1 MIHPDTELRFISPEI
16 GFGVVATKKIPKGTI
31 TWVQDDLDQVF
42 TPRQVQRMGSRMQ
55 QLIDTYCFR
64 NRKGQFVLCWDHARF
79 VNHSFNSNCLS
90 TCYDFEFAVRDILPG
105 EQLTDDYGY
114 LNVSHPFQP
123 IDEGTERKV
132 VYRDDVL
139 RMAPA
144 WDQLLQ
150 ETFPLMTSVDQ
161 PLSDLLSPR
170 TRNTALAIAQG
181 RRRADS
187 IASLYHEEPS
197 LAAKTG

>member
-42 TPRQVQRMGSRMQ
+42 TPRQVQRMGPRMQ

-114 LNVSHPFQP
+114 LNVSQPFQP
-123 IDEGTERKV
+123 LDEGTERKL

-139 RMAPA
+139 RMAPV
-144 WDQLLQ
+144 WDQQLQ
-150 ETFPLMTSVDQ
+150 ETFPLMTSVEQ
-161 PLSDLLSPR
+161 PLADLLSPR
-170 TRNTALAIAQG
+170 TRNIALAIAQG

-187 IASLYHEEPS
+187 IASLYHEEPG
-197 LAAKTG
+197 LVAKTG

>member
-42 TPRQVQRMGSRMQ
+42 TPRQVQRMGPRMQ
-55 QLIDTYCFR
+55 QLIDIYCFR

-114 LNVSHPFQP
+114 LNVSQPFQP
-123 IDEGTERKV
+123 LDEGTERKL

-139 RMAPA
+139 RMAPV
-144 WDQLLQ
+144 WDQQLQ
-150 ETFPLMTSVDQ
+150 ETFPLMTSVEQ
-161 PLSDLLSPR
+161 PLADLLSPR

-181 RRRADS
+181 RCRADS

>member
-42 TPRQVQRMGSRMQ
+42 TPRQVQRMGPRMQ

-79 VNHSFNSNCLS
+79 VNHSFKSNCLS

-114 LNVSHPFQP
+114 LNVSQPFQP
-123 IDEGTERKV
+123 LDEGTERKL

-139 RMAPA
+139 RMAPV
-144 WDQLLQ
+144 WDQQLQ
-150 ETFPLMTSVDQ
+150 ETFPLMTSVEQ
-161 PLSDLLSPR
+161 PLADLLSPR

-187 IASLYHEEPS
+187 IASLYHEEPG
-197 LAAKTG
+197 LVAKTG

>member
-16 GFGVVATKKIPKGTI
+16 GFGVVASKKIPKGTI

-64 NRKGQFVLCWDHARF
+64 NRKGYFVLCWDHARF

-114 LNVSHPFQP
+114 LNVSQPFQP